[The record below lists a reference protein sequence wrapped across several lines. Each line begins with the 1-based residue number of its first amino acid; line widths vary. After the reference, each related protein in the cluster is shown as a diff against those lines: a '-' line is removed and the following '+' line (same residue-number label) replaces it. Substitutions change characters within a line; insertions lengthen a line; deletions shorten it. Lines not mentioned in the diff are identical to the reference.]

1 MQAALHRF
9 ISNHPK
15 VRSCMPNTPGQSQVA
30 QQKLLNEL
38 WKPFLGRWHSQFHND
53 CSVRQP
59 APAVTWHLGGMTQKP
74 DATTSCISFQAE
86 ATVAGLTVMA

>member
-1 MQAALHRF
+1 MLAALRRF

-15 VRSCMPNTPGQSQVA
+15 VRSCMPHTPDQSQVA

-38 WKPFLGRWHSQFHND
+38 WKLFLGRWHNLFHND
-53 CSVRQP
+53 YLVRQL
-59 APAVTWHLGGMTQKP
+59 ALAVTWHLGDMIRKL
-74 DATTSCISFQAE
+74 DEITSCISFQAE